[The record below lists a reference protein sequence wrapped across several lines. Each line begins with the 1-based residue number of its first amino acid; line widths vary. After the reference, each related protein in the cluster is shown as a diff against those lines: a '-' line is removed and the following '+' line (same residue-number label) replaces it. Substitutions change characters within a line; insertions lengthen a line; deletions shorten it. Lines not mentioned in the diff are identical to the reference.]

1 MRRCERFLWA
11 SVCLLVLFSV
21 SLWAEGGIT
30 LSESEFQTL
39 KTALI
44 QADEQLK
51 TSEQTIGTL
60 KTRLD
65 ESLTECV
72 RLTDLLK
79 TQEGQLETLEQ
90 QLRTASESLRKLK
103 SEATLNHVKM
113 IVIGVLG
120 VALGGASVYFIMGG
134 R

>member
-1 MRRCERFLWA
+1 MLA
-11 SVCLLVLFSV
+11 SVLLLVLSSPFC
-21 SLWAEGGIT
+21 WAEDGIT

-39 KTALI
+39 RTALTK
-44 QADEQLK
+44 ADEQLEK
-51 TSEQTIGTL
+51 SEQTIGTL
-60 KTRLD
+60 KTRLK

-79 TQEGQLETLEQ
+79 TQDGQLETLEQ

-103 SEATLNHVKM
+103 SEATWNHVKLIM
-113 IVIGVLG
+113 VGVLG
-120 VALGGASVYFIMGG
+120 VVLGGTSVYFIMGG

>member
-1 MRRCERFLWA
+1 MWA

-65 ESLTECV
+65 ESLTECG

-79 TQEGQLETLEQ
+79 TQDGQLQTLEQ

-103 SEATLNHVKM
+103 SEATWNHVKM

>member
-1 MRRCERFLWA
+1 MLA
-11 SVCLLVLFSV
+11 SVLLLVLSSPFC
-21 SLWAEGGIT
+21 LAEDGIT

-39 KTALI
+39 RTALT
-44 QADEQLK
+44 QADEQLEK
-51 TSEQTIGTL
+51 SEQTIGTL

-65 ESLTECV
+65 ESLTECG

-79 TQEGQLETLEQ
+79 TQDSRLETLEQ

-103 SEATLNHVKM
+103 SEATWNHVKLIM
-113 IVIGVLG
+113 VGVLG
-120 VALGGASVYFIMGG
+120 VVLGGTSVYFIMGG

>member
-1 MRRCERFLWA
+1 MWA

>member
-11 SVCLLVLFSV
+11 SVCLLVLFSL
-21 SLWAEGGIT
+21 SCWAEGGVT

-39 KTALI
+39 KTALM
-44 QADEQLK
+44 QADEQLEK
-51 TSEQTIGTL
+51 SEQTIGTL

-79 TQEGQLETLEQ
+79 TQDGQLETLEQ
-90 QLRTASESLRKLK
+90 QLKTASESLRKLK
-103 SEATLNHVKM
+103 SEATWNHVKM
-113 IVIGVLG
+113 IVVGVLG
-120 VALGGASVYFIMGG
+120 IALGGASVYLIMGG